1 MTDTLTTTTVGHPT
15 IEEDQSE
22 VPGGTAP
29 QGAAIDDDDAD
40 LAELPPRRR
49 VPTITKVL
57 LVGILVAAGF
67 SGGVMIQKNV
77 GASSANSPTGFPDF
91 AGGPPAGF
99 LTGAGAGAGAGAG
112 GGGGGGGGQGS
123 TAVSGPVVVGTVVS
137 VSGNDVTVK
146 DLGGA
151 THVIHVTATT
161 GLATAGVDWSTSL
174 KPGTTVSVNGTK
186 ADDGSVAA
194 STITQR

>member
-1 MTDTLTTTTVGHPT
+1 MTDPLTTTTVDRPSIG
-15 IEEDQSE
+15 EDQPD
-22 VPGGTAP
+22 VPGAP
-29 QGAAIDDDDAD
+29 ASQGAGIDDDDAD
-40 LAELPPRRR
+40 FAELPPKRR

-67 SGGVMIQKNV
+67 SGGVLIQKNV
-77 GASSANSPTGFPDF
+77 GASSANSPTGLPDF

-99 LTGAGAGAGAGAG
+99 LTGAGAGAGGGA
-112 GGGGGGGGQGS
+112 GGGQGS
-123 TAVSGPVVVGTVVS
+123 TAASGPVVVGTVVS

-174 KPGTTVSVNGTK
+174 KPGATVSVNGTK
-186 ADDGSVAA
+186 ADDGSVTA
-194 STITQR
+194 TTVTQR

>member
-1 MTDTLTTTTVGHPT
+1 MTDTLTTTTVDHPSN
-15 IEEDQSE
+15 EEDQPDA
-22 VPGGTAP
+22 PGASAP
-29 QGAAIDDDDAD
+29 QGAMIDDDDAD
-40 LAELPPRRR
+40 FAELPPKRR

-67 SGGVMIQKNV
+67 GGGVMIQKNF
-77 GASSANSPTGFPDF
+77 GAGSTNSPTGLPNL

-99 LTGAGAGAGAGAG
+99 LAGAG
-112 GGGGGGGGQGS
+112 GRGGSGSGSGQGS
-123 TAVSGPVVVGTVVS
+123 TAASGPVVVGTVVS
-137 VSGNDVTVK
+137 VSGSDVTVK

-174 KPGTTVSVNGTK
+174 KPGSTVSVNGTK

>member
-1 MTDTLTTTTVGHPT
+1 MTDTLTTTTVDHQS
-15 IEEDQSE
+15 IE
-22 VPGGTAP
+22 
-29 QGAAIDDDDAD
+29 DDDAD
-40 LAELPPRRR
+40 FAELPPKRR
-49 VPTITKVL
+49 VSTITKVL

-67 SGGVMIQKNV
+67 SGGVLIQKNV
-77 GASSANSPTGFPDF
+77 GASSAISPTGLPDL

-99 LTGAGAGAGAGAG
+99 LTGAGGRAGAGAG
-112 GGGGGGGGQGS
+112 QGS
-123 TAVSGPVVVGTVVS
+123 TAASGPVVVGTVVS

-151 THVIHVTATT
+151 THVVHVTATT

-174 KPGTTVSVNGTK
+174 KPGSTVSVNGTK

-194 STITQR
+194 STVTQR

>member
-1 MTDTLTTTTVGHPT
+1 MTDTLTTTSVDRPSIG
-15 IEEDQSE
+15 EEQPY
-22 VPGGTAP
+22 VPGGPAP
-29 QGAAIDDDDAD
+29 SGARIDDDDAD
-40 LAELPPRRR
+40 FAELPPKRRM
-49 VPTITKVL
+49 PTITKVL

-67 SGGVMIQKNV
+67 GGGVLIQKNV
-77 GASSANSPTGFPDF
+77 GASSANSPTGLPDF

-99 LTGAGAGAGAGAG
+99 LAG
-112 GGGGGGGGQGS
+112 GGGGSGQGS
-123 TAVSGPVVVGTVVS
+123 TAASGPVVVGTVVS

-174 KPGTTVSVNGTK
+174 KPGSTVSVNGTK